1 MNLIWTPMSWIAER
15 IKRASDSDEPSWWLS
30 LGISAMVAVVAV
42 IAGVIVVT
50 WFFHP
55 AYWGTFALHIVAVFG
70 VLVWGLAWLWV
81 YGAEKVHGESR
92 RSAIESAEV
101 CHSYW
106 RERDEYKRVAEMLV
120 KDYGSYGDMPVG
132 DMVEAFREDFGTPA
146 DEAPTVA

>member
-30 LGISAMVAVVAV
+30 LGISAMAAVVAV

-70 VLVWGLAWLWV
+70 VLIWGLAWLWV
-81 YGAEKVHGESR
+81 YGSEKLQGESGR
-92 RSAIESAEV
+92 ERERAAEV
-101 CHSYW
+101 RHSYW
-106 RERDEYKRVAEMLV
+106 RERDEYKRVAELLV
-120 KDYGSYGDMPVG
+120 AREELHGMSAGE
-132 DMVEAFREDFGTPA
+132 MVEAFREDFGTPA